1 MALNPRAD
9 ENHPALGPASV
20 PTNSL
25 QPNPHNP
32 RRLFDE
38 APLKVLEDSIRKVGI
53 LVPLTVYRA
62 KGSQKFTIL
71 DGQRRWMCAQ
81 RVGLH
86 EVPINEVR
94 EPSTVENITTMF
106 QIHKLRKDWELMPTA
121 LKLGVLMGE
130 LKEKSDRRLTDPK
143 HTLTRLLRESF
154 RHVEIAASI
163 PHQHSTLG
171 ASKGIEK
178 EDVTELI
185 FYAH

>member
-1 MALNPRAD
+1 MALNPSTED
-9 ENHPALGPASV
+9 ISPALGPASV

-25 QPNPHNP
+25 QPNPHNR

-62 KGSQKFTIL
+62 KGSKKFTIL
-71 DGQRRWMCAQ
+71 GGQRRWMCAQ
-81 RVGLH
+81 RAGLE

-130 LKEKSDRRLTDPK
+130 LKEKSDRRLAELTHLDLAVVSRCKKLLWYPKKYQDMMLFPDPEGPGK
-143 HTLTRLLRESF
+143 SRFFYRVIF
-154 RHVEIAASI
+154 
-163 PHQHSTLG
+163 
-171 ASKGIEK
+171 GI
-178 EDVTELI
+178 D
-185 FYAH
+185 